1 MALIMRAA
9 LQNETFRKIDT
20 TTSYEFPATK
30 KSAAKTITM
39 GHKMMYP
46 TDSRYYEGIIG
57 GKTVYTSKA
66 GNTFD
71 TCLKYE
77 NDQISFDFDNPG
89 EAPPKEAAAAEETTA
104 LKETEESERKT
115 ISNHEN

>member
-1 MALIMRAA
+1 MRKWLWILLLAVP
-9 LQNETFRKIDT
+9 LLMEGCRKQQQVDESGYRIWYINQD
-20 TTSYEFPATK
+20 E
-30 KSAAKTITM
+30 
-39 GHKMMYP
+39 
-46 TDSRYYEGIIG
+46 
-57 GKTVYTSKA
+57 
-66 GNTFD
+66 

-104 LKETEESERKT
+104 LEETEESERKT

>member
-1 MALIMRAA
+1 MRKWLWILLLAIPLLMAGC
-9 LQNETFRKIDT
+9 RKQQQVDESGYQIWYINQD
-20 TTSYEFPATK
+20 E
-30 KSAAKTITM
+30 
-39 GHKMMYP
+39 
-46 TDSRYYEGIIG
+46 
-57 GKTVYTSKA
+57 
-66 GNTFD
+66 

-89 EAPPKEAAAAEETTA
+89 EAPPEKTAAAEETTA